1 MNPNSM
7 VFILEITYL
16 RKKDGAYIINQVI
29 ILDEYKP
36 IGTHWVA
43 IYIKNEITTYFDS
56 FGVEHVPKDKKSF
69 YVIKLLK
76 LVVIEYKDMIQ

>member
-16 RKKDGAYIINQVI
+16 RKKDRAYIINQVI
-29 ILDEYKP
+29 NLDEYKP
-36 IGTHWVA
+36 IETHWVA
-43 IYIKNEITTYFDS
+43 IYIKNEVTTYFDS
-56 FGVEHVPKDKKSF
+56 FGVEHIPKDKKSF

-76 LVVIEYKDMIQ
+76 QVVIEYKDMI